1 MPNSARI
8 VLIQLVCVCVQP
20 ERGTG
25 SFRHCIHLLDAK
37 AVLLCVSMQLKIKAD
52 FHLNDRN

>member
-1 MPNSARI
+1 
-8 VLIQLVCVCVQP
+8 VCVQP